1 MPPKSK
7 PKPESEPKPYEK
19 RIENSIENRKAKRH
33 EKINANRMKM
43 WVEID
48 EDDDYKHGTS
58 KQAYNIK
65 INNNNSGMFQIFY
78 SEYNDGELMIVNFI
92 NGRFDDIYSELKN
105 YYIVGND
112 ITVEIK
118 YVSAEIH
125 GVKQQYT
132 LSNFLTTFEDKIADY
147 GSVYYLV
154 EKGVCGDDFVAKSDD
169 EYMDSEDEHI
179 QMFKEMYDVFE
190 RVVDKGWF
198 NIDMKPDN
206 MCKVN
211 GKYKMIDF
219 DSRLF
224 IHTDPNIPKKSYIDY
239 MLFRI
244 YLNLKQQNKIRIP
257 IIISRDD
264 FNLMIDN
271 ISRYVHPLDKIIQAD
286 LVFDQCIIDV
296 NNTRLTTL
304 TELYRKYF
312 VGFKISKINNSGNT
326 EIYKPGNG
334 SVGRDSYATC
344 LELIDPFFNS
354 GHEYTVRDN
363 NNNTI
368 SYNNYISILHQKG
381 FNTYNIYNVVR
392 QILQCHYQTTQE
404 YISNNNILD
413 SNNISIR
420 LHISVGQVRRA
431 FAQNF
436 IIALLT
442 ELFEDHYLQIK
453 SYIMSVIKPKFNE
466 NSSNLID
473 QYKNRFIDIISN
485 KTPISP
491 ILNLAKIPKK
501 YVTNFD
507 YDEENNQKLKV
518 ALLSLVGNEFSPI
531 TFREAHAP
539 AFAPAFA
546 PRQAQAFAPRQA
558 QAFAQAPAFAPA
570 FAPRQAQAF
579 AQTPP
584 AAPAP
589 GWSVFGF
596 NPFNWGGGKKTKRK
610 KRSRKNRSRRF

>member
-92 NGRFDDIYSELKN
+92 NGRFDDIYSELNN

-169 EYMDSEDEHI
+169 EYMDSEDEDIASEHEDIASEHI

-244 YLNLKQQNKIRIP
+244 YLNLKQRKKIRIP
-257 IIISRDD
+257 IIISSDD
-264 FNLMIDN
+264 FNLMIYN
-271 ISRYVHPLDKIIQAD
+271 MSRYVHPLDKIIQND
-286 LVFDQCIIDV
+286 LVFVQCIDDV

-304 TELYRKYF
+304 TKLYIKYF
-312 VGFKISKINNSGNT
+312 VGFEISKINNSGNT
-326 EIYKPGNG
+326 EKYKPGNG

-368 SYNNYISILHQKG
+368 ISYNNYISILKQQQKG

-466 NSSNLID
+466 NSSDLID

-507 YDEENNQKLKV
+507 YDKENNENNQKLKV

-539 AFAPAFA
+539 AFAPAQA
-546 PRQAQAFAPRQA
+546 P
-558 QAFAQAPAFAPA
+558 AQAPASAPA
-570 FAPRQAQAF
+570 SAS
-579 AQTPP
+579 
-584 AAPAP
+584 

-596 NPFNWGGGKKTKRK
+596 NLYPFKLRGGKKTKRNNK
-610 KRSRKNRSRRF
+610 KRCKKNRSRRF